1 MSKLTTNLS
10 ILFGLALLMLT
21 GSEQDTTATLPQPG
35 EEPAEVLFSAR
46 IAHVDISTR
55 ANYTPKGTF
64 QSGNEIGLFGW
75 KTQIRDEN
83 QYLGNVKLVSNDGGS
98 SLTAN
103 GQKIYFPVQTQT
115 LQLCAYYPYSSTA
128 VTGNRVNI
136 QSELEATST
145 GITDPLWGKT
155 SVDKPTTSTP
165 ATASFN
171 MAHRMG
177 RLKIYVYQ
185 DATISGTYYLT
196 QIKVE
201 FYNQQIGSMNITNGK
216 ITATNNSKTTY
227 IDSYESPTLSTV
239 TGGDPQY
246 DHTILPAEAISAN
259 SAVKSITI
267 TIASVAEGT
276 VPSTA
281 GEYIIYDAEATG
293 SQAIKPV
300 NGGVI
305 RINVKFNP
313 STLTSASISG
323 WSTEEQLDI

>member
-1 MSKLTTNLS
+1 M
-10 ILFGLALLMLT
+10 G
-21 GSEQDTTATLPQPG
+21 
-35 EEPAEVLFSAR
+35 
-46 IAHVDISTR
+46 
-55 ANYTPKGTF
+55 
-64 QSGNEIGLFGW
+64 
-75 KTQIRDEN
+75 
-83 QYLGNVKLVSNDGGS
+83 
-98 SLTAN
+98 
-103 GQKIYFPVQTQT
+103 
-115 LQLCAYYPYSSTA
+115 
-128 VTGNRVNI
+128 
-136 QSELEATST
+136 
-145 GITDPLWGKT
+145 
-155 SVDKPTTSTP
+155 
-165 ATASFN
+165 
-171 MAHRMG
+171 HRMG

-323 WSTEEQLDI
+323 WSTEEQRDI